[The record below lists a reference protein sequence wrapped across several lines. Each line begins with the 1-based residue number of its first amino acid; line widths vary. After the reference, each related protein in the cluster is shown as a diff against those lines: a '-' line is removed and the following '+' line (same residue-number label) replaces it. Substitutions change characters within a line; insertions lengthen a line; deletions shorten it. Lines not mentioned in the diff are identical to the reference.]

1 LKRRLDLTHYF
12 TNTENLAHD
21 RKEIEFRF
29 LGVSYRF
36 VTDKGV
42 FSRTKPDEG
51 SLYLLEAMLN
61 EELAGQVLDMG
72 CGYGL
77 MSLILKHQRPHLK
90 VYGVD
95 VNERA
100 IALANENA
108 QRMQL
113 ELEFN
118 CFDLKE
124 DLHQSFDVMM
134 SNPPIRAGK
143 QVVYRF
149 FDQAQ
154 QHLSPGGRLFLVI
167 RRKQGAASAT
177 KALLERF
184 EEVRRIDLK
193 KGFEIL
199 LAQNPLTS

>member
-1 LKRRLDLTHYF
+1 MTHYF
-12 TNTENLAHD
+12 TNTENLAHN

-29 LGVSYRF
+29 LGISYRF
-36 VTDKGV
+36 MTDKGV
-42 FSRTKPDEG
+42 FSRSEADEG
-51 SLYLLEAMLN
+51 SLYLLEALLQ
-61 EELAGQVLDMG
+61 EELSGRVLDMG

-77 MSLILKHQRPHLK
+77 IALILKHQRPELD
-90 VYGVD
+90 VSGVD
-95 VNERA
+95 VNARA
-100 IALANENA
+100 IALAQENA
-108 QRMQL
+108 QRMGLQL
-113 ELEFN
+113 SFS

-124 DLHQSFDVMM
+124 DLHQSYDVMIT
-134 SNPPIRAGK
+134 NPPIRAGK

-184 EEVRRIDLK
+184 EEVRRLYLK
-193 KGFEIL
+193 KGFEVL
-199 LAQNPLTS
+199 MARNPLTS

>member
-1 LKRRLDLTHYF
+1 MTHYF
-12 TNTENLAHD
+12 TNTENLAHN

-29 LGVSYRF
+29 LGISYRF
-36 VTDKGV
+36 MTDKGV
-42 FSRTKPDEG
+42 FSRSEADEG
-51 SLYLLEAMLN
+51 SLYLLEALLQ
-61 EELAGQVLDMG
+61 EELSGRVLDMG

-77 MSLILKHQRPHLK
+77 IALILKHQRPDLD
-90 VYGVD
+90 VTGVD
-95 VNERA
+95 VNARA
-100 IALANENA
+100 IALAQENA
-108 QRMQL
+108 QRMGLQL
-113 ELEFN
+113 PFS

-124 DLHQSFDVMM
+124 DLHQSYDVMIT
-134 SNPPIRAGK
+134 NPPIRAGK

-184 EEVRRIDLK
+184 EEVRRLYLK
-193 KGFEIL
+193 KGFEVL